1 MSSSQRIETKAVQ
14 QAADVEV
21 APHCPNCGAVMV
33 VRAQRHGDEVNGL
46 YWGCTRPLVC
56 NGTRRIRDPLV
67 VQPTADASTQAIF
80 EWERARDRRGWVG
93 GEEQAP
99 QARGGFLGVF
109 GRKQPQPTR
118 SVVPAATNAPGVATD
133 SPLASLPDY
142 GFIVLNNRFAPSA
155 HAGIHHF
162 AVGPTGVFVV
172 DRKPWTGQLSASAD
186 SVYIDGRQRT
196 DAMDAAVRAAAAVDE
211 MLGYEL
217 KPLGASV
224 RPVVSFDGA
233 TNRLFEASAGKVL
246 LAAPR
251 SVAKVIRAGQD
262 TLGPETVVRLALAAD
277 RLLD

>member
-14 QAADVEV
+14 QATEVDV

-67 VQPTADASTQAIF
+67 IQPTADASTQAIF

-93 GEEQAP
+93 DEEQVP
-99 QARGGFLGVF
+99 QSRGGLFGVF
-109 GRKQPQPTR
+109 GRKQQQPTR
-118 SVVPAATNAPGVATD
+118 SVVPAATHAPGVQTD
-133 SPLASLPDY
+133 SPLGSLPEY
-142 GFIVLNNRFAPSA
+142 GFIVLNNRFAASA
-155 HAGIHHF
+155 HAGIHHI

-172 DRKPWTGQLSASAD
+172 DRKPWTGQISASAD

-196 DAMDAAVRAAAAVDE
+196 DAMDAAIRAASAVDD
-211 MLGYEL
+211 MLAYEL
-217 KPLGASV
+217 KPLGAAV

-233 TNRLFEASAGKVL
+233 TNRLFEGSAGRVL

-251 SVAKVIRAGQD
+251 SVAKVIRSGQD